1 MSDARARGGVGR
13 RAAWPLIVLLAG
25 MGHQPGHAAT
35 VEPAPPPEA
44 TPSPSPG
51 KQPLLA
57 LLPLAAAGSGLLLAQ
72 SGANPIQ
79 AVGVPILLGAS
90 SWVPEREWGRLALH
104 PLGALA
110 AGCLGGFVGFQVWPA
125 LTTGRTA
132 NLGTDI
138 GADSLETGVLLGV
151 AAWELWEA
159 WERYRESQP

>member
-25 MGHQPGHAAT
+25 MGHQPGYAAT
-35 VEPAPPPEA
+35 LE
-44 TPSPSPG
+44 PG
-51 KQPLLA
+51 KPPLLA

-90 SWVPEREWGRLALH
+90 SWVPERDWGRLALH
-104 PLGALA
+104 PLGTLA
-110 AGCLGGFVGFQVWPA
+110 AGYLGGLVGFQVWPA

-151 AAWELWEA
+151 AAGELWEA
-159 WERYRESQP
+159 WERYRDSQP